1 MLIRSLAVAAAVM
14 GLSAG
19 AYAGTLQN
27 GTWTPSCSAPG
38 DAPAINSKNPDAYNK
53 TAKEAQ
59 AWQQNAQNYANCIN
73 TEAKADQ
80 SAVVNGANGAIG
92 KLNEQMT
99 ALKQSNDDA
108 IAKLKKGGAS
118 QH

>member
-1 MLIRSLAVAAAVM
+1 MLIRSLAVAAAFV

-27 GTWTPSCSAPG
+27 GAWTPNCTGPG
-38 DAPAINSKNPDAYNK
+38 DPPTISSKNPDAYNK

-80 SAVVNGANGAIG
+80 NAVVNGANGSVS
-92 KLNEQMT
+92 KLSDQLN
-99 ALKQSNDDA
+99 ALKQANDAA
-108 IAKLKKGGAS
+108 IDKLKKGQAP
-118 QH
+118 H